1 MSPMDYWISLNVNVI
16 ILILNVSGIFVSA
29 EFEIHLTLFVHN
41 ENIFCDTFDHFKELY
56 KISAAET
63 F

>member
-1 MSPMDYWISLNVNVI
+1 MLVGNKLN
-16 ILILNVSGIFVSA
+16 IFVSA

-41 ENIFCDTFDHFKELY
+41 ENIFCNTFDHFKELY